1 MANTLTDRRILLGIS
16 GGIAAYK
23 SAVLCRELVR
33 RGADVRVVMT
43 ESATRF
49 ITPMT
54 LQALSGHPAQH
65 DLFAAEDG
73 HGMGHIE
80 LARWAELILIAPAT
94 AQTIARLAHGMAD
107 DMLSAAALASRAPL
121 CIAPAMNHVMWSNS
135 ATQENLAILMDRQT
149 RILGPAEGDQACGE
163 TGTGRMQEPE
173 ELAVQIEGLLSDPV
187 LRGRRVVITAGPTWE
202 PIDPVR
208 GLSNQSSGKMG
219 YAIAQAAGMAGADV
233 VLVSGPTRLSA
244 PQGVTRIDVM
254 SAQQMAD
261 AVMAETASC
270 DIFIGVAAVA
280 DYRPV
285 SPADQ
290 KIKKDSEY
298 VNLELVR
305 NPDIL
310 AMVAAADNPP
320 FTVGFAAETQNLE
333 AHARKKL
340 EAKGI
345 DLIAA
350 NPVGGENSAFNAD
363 ENELMLIDRK
373 QIVTL
378 PRASKTLLAQQL
390 IKEIANR
397 YHETH

>member
-23 SAVLCRELVR
+23 SATLCRELVR

-54 LQALSGHPAQH
+54 LQALSGHPIQH
-65 DLFAAEDG
+65 DLFAAEAE
-73 HGMGHIE
+73 HAMGHIE

-107 DMLSAAALASRAPL
+107 DMLSATVLASHASL
-121 CIAPAMNHVMWSNS
+121 CIAPAMNHVMWGDS
-135 ATQENLAILMDRQT
+135 ATQENITVLKNRQAQV
-149 RILGPAEGDQACGE
+149 LDPAEGEQACGE
-163 TGTGRMQEPE
+163 SGPGRMQEPE
-173 ELAVQIEGLLSDPV
+173 ELAAQIEQMLSDPV
-187 LRGRRVVITAGPTWE
+187 LGGKRVIITAGPTWE
-202 PIDPVR
+202 AIDPVR
-208 GLSNQSSGKMG
+208 GLTNQSSGKMG
-219 YAIAQAAGMAGADV
+219 YAIAQAARLAGAEV
-233 VLVSGPTRLSA
+233 VLVSGPTHLPA
-244 PQGVTRIDVM
+244 PQGVTRIDVE

-261 AVMAETASC
+261 AVMAETGSC
-270 DIFIGVAAVA
+270 DIFIAVAAVA

-285 SPADQ
+285 APAGH
-290 KIKKDSEY
+290 KIKKNDEY
-298 VNLELVR
+298 LNLELIR

-310 AMVAAADNPP
+310 AMVAATEKPP
-320 FTVGFAAETQNLE
+320 YTVGFAAETQDLE

-340 EAKGI
+340 ESKRI

-363 ENELMLIDRK
+363 HNELLLIDRDS
-373 QIVTL
+373 TTHL
-378 PRASKTLLAQQL
+378 PRTSKTLLAQQL
-390 IKEIANR
+390 IEETALR